1 MECDESYQDD
11 DEQPQGE
18 ESPPHKDSC
27 EATGRLA
34 DAVSKAV
41 SYHVEE
47 YDLTAATV
55 VGVLAIE
62 AIRRALHAMRVKIG
76 SEEEDFEDDDE

>member
-1 MECDESYQDD
+1 MNDD
-11 DEQPQGE
+11 PDQP
-18 ESPPHKDSC
+18 
-27 EATGRLA
+27 EAHEPTNRLA
-34 DAVSKAV
+34 EALSKIV

-62 AIRRALHAMRVKIG
+62 TIRRTLHALRVRIG
-76 SEEEDFEDDDE
+76 SEEDEDDDDE